1 MSTSCD
7 KAYRTTFPLRTT
19 PVFLFIW
26 PFLSCAFQKS
36 IVLFTCL
43 CFTKSFNC
51 MNYYANITGLVLW
64 TEVNS
69 LNGIQSLLNL
79 YPTGNQIP
87 MEVLKVA
94 IFSSG
99 LKVTALTL
107 PWWNRM
113 NRTWGLKYPF
123 PGIVLDGIHFE
134 FKNVWK
140 DVPLTTDIHSRFRRG
155 LALLTGSRYCVF
167 YDLPCWIDIVCPN

>member
-1 MSTSCD
+1 
-7 KAYRTTFPLRTT
+7 
-19 PVFLFIW
+19 
-26 PFLSCAFQKS
+26 
-36 IVLFTCL
+36 
-43 CFTKSFNC
+43 

-87 MEVLKVA
+87 MEFLKVA

-107 PWWNRM
+107 TVMKSDEQDVRP
-113 NRTWGLKYPF
+113 KYPF
-123 PGIVLDGIHFE
+123 PGIVLDGIRFE

-140 DVPLTTDIHSRFRRG
+140 DVPLTTNIHSRFRRG

-167 YDLPCWIDIVCPN
+167 YNLPC